1 MARAVGSAAL
11 SPHCSMP
18 PPLPGPMASSSRRI
32 LIRRARPPMDRTWC
46 RWISSP
52 GSWAWPS
59 RSGIACGRPSV
70 RKLAPASERLV
81 DRGKRVLALEAA
93 AVQELANN
101 LGVAF
106 ARAIEILAGA
116 TGRVIVSGVGKSGLI
131 ARKIAATFTSTGT
144 PAMFLHPVDSLHG
157 DLGIVSRHDVGI
169 VLSKSGASDELFGLV
184 NQLKRLGVPII
195 ALTGDADSPLGRQ
208 ATVVLDAAVAE
219 EACPETLA
227 PTASTTVALALGD
240 ALAVT
245 LLEVKGFRREDFAA
259 LHPGGVLGR
268 KLLLRVADVML
279 THDLPTLTPDRPM
292 RECVMLLAEKR
303 GTVAVVEQGDR
314 ATLAGVVTAGDL
326 TRLME
331 RTDKYLDIPVGDVM
345 TKTPKATTSD
355 ELAGAAVS
363 LMG

>member
-1 MARAVGSAAL
+1 VHKPARASQPQAA
-11 SPHCSMP
+11 
-18 PPLPGPMASSSRRI
+18 A
-32 LIRRARPPMDRTWC
+32 
-46 RWISSP
+46 
-52 GSWAWPS
+52 
-59 RSGIACGRPSV
+59 
-70 RKLAPASERLV
+70 KQLV

-93 AVQELANN
+93 AVQRLAET
-101 LGVAF
+101 LGPAF
-106 ARAIEILAGA
+106 ARAIEILADA
-116 TGRVIVSGVGKSGLI
+116 KGRVIVSGVGKSGLI

-144 PAMFLHPVDSLHG
+144 PATFVHPVDSLHG
-157 DLGIVSRHDVGI
+157 DLGIVSRDDVAI

-195 ALTGDADSPLGRQ
+195 ALAGDADSPLGRQ
-208 ATVVLDAAVAE
+208 ATVVLDASVAE

-279 THDLPTLTPDRPM
+279 TQDLPILTPDRPM
-292 RECVMLLAEKR
+292 RECVVLLAEKR
-303 GTVAVVEQGDR
+303 GTVVVIENE
-314 ATLAGVVTAGDL
+314 ALAGVVTAGDL

-331 RTDKYLDIPVGDVM
+331 RTDKFLDVPVGDVM
-345 TKTPKATTSD
+345 TKTPKATTAD
-355 ELAGAAVS
+355 ELASAAVS
-363 LMG
+363 LMERHGIMALPVLDSQKRVVGIVHLHDLMKAGAV